1 MSAALP
7 PTPDERHAAPTPH
20 AGLSY
25 HGGRVG
31 VLLIHGFTGSPAE
44 MAVLAEALAARG
56 YSVEAPLLAGHGADQ
71 ETLAATSWRAWVAS
85 AEAALRELQ
94 GRCDA
99 VALVGFSMG
108 GAIALHLAA
117 REQVAGIVTIATPVT
132 LDNPLLPL
140 LPVARL
146 VLPYWYPLRRID
158 LTSPGVME
166 RLRTY
171 APDLRIDPTD
181 RAQVAELKRSFRIS
195 LRAVYQLTRLLRA
208 TRAVLPRVTVPAL
221 LLQGTDDEQ
230 IPARSIDLLDREL
243 GSPHKEIV
251 RFARQGHMLPTGP
264 VRDEVAARVVAFVER
279 VTGPAHLSGE

>member
-1 MSAALP
+1 M
-7 PTPDERHAAPTPH
+7 
-20 AGLSY
+20 
-25 HGGRVG
+25 
-31 VLLIHGFTGSPAE
+31 LLIHGFTGSPAE
-44 MAVLAEALAARG
+44 MAVLAAAVAARG

-85 AEAALRELQ
+85 AEAALRGLRE
-94 GRCDA
+94 RCDN
-99 VALVGFSMG
+99 VVLVGFSMG

-117 REQVAGIVTIATPVT
+117 REPVAGIVTIATPVT

-140 LPVARL
+140 LPLARL
-146 VLPYWYPLRRID
+146 VMPYWYPLRRID
-158 LTSPGVME
+158 LTRPGVME

-171 APDLRIDPTD
+171 APELCIDPTD
-181 RAQVAELKRSFRIS
+181 RAQVAKLKRSFRIS

-208 TRAVLPRVTVPAL
+208 TRAVLPRVTAPAL

-243 GSPHKEIV
+243 GSRQIEVV
-251 RFARQGHMLPTGP
+251 RFERQGHMLPTGP

-279 VTGPAHLSGE
+279 VAGSP